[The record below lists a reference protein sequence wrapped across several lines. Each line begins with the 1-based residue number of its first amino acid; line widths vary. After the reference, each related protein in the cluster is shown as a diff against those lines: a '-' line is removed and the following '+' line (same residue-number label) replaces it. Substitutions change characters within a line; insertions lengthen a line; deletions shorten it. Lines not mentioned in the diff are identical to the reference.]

1 MTLRGS
7 ARRSIPYLVAIMSGF
22 LFAYL
27 IVAFFILMA
36 AQRAFGFASAL
47 GRLIGAWLIVVAL
60 AAIAGAVTAATHQ
73 GKPFGLNLEESY
85 DAPPRP
91 AAPDASSQPEPAQAQ
106 PEPAPVPQL
115 SPPPPSGE

>member
-1 MTLRGS
+1 MHMVVHLAAAATVL
-7 ARRSIPYLVAIMSGF
+7 
-22 LFAYL
+22 L

-47 GRLIGAWLIVVAL
+47 GRLIGAWLVMLAL
-60 AAIAGAVTAATHQ
+60 VAIAGAVTAATHQ

-85 DAPPRP
+85 DAPPRS
-91 AAPDASSQPEPAQAQ
+91 AAPDAPSQPEPTPAQ
-106 PEPAPVPQL
+106 PESAPAPQL